1 MLSRFVIALT
11 TSFLVAGCNDVS
23 LATIWKMRRIDPLTA
38 DPAQVRIALRGP
50 DWMAP
55 MFGDMKL
62 LIKTD
67 IWNHDALSYAF
78 RLKQIDASR
87 DEAALRRDGL
97 ASEGLSILEID
108 PTETG
113 AMREA
118 AENIHAYKKAG
129 YQVATSVALWNRDLS
144 GCTNFRPPEGPVIMD
159 VYLHLDDASGWMPL
173 FEKRDFSG
181 EIGKIDQKG
190 LDCENDVKFDTS
202 EMKTKPSAAAAAKSH
217 KRELRGGVSFQF
229 K

>member
-11 TSFLVAGCNDVS
+11 ASFLVAGCNDVS

-113 AMREA
+113 VMREA
-118 AENIHAYKKAG
+118 LENFHAYKKAG
-129 YQVATSVALWNRDLS
+129 YQVANSVALWNRDLS

-159 VYLHLDDASGWMPL
+159 VYLHLDDANGWTPL
-173 FEKRDFSG
+173 FERRDFSS

-190 LDCENDVKFDTS
+190 PDCENDVKFNTS
-202 EMKTKPSAAAAAKSH
+202 EMKTMPSAAAEKSH